1 MVFQFR
7 GEENH
12 DENYTGSKLQ
22 TGNQLFWKKEHLS
35 NTQYSPCTLISASK
49 CVPKEE
55 FTSQLIYKHMY
66 REKKVQF
73 PSVEGSD
80 LFHHGSGT
88 ALTSL
93 RYTIAAIS
101 TFLALYYAEVSHGVL
116 W

>member
-7 GEENH
+7 GGENH

-35 NTQYSPCTLISASK
+35 NTHNILHAHTSLLQNVFQRKSLHPNLFINTCTG
-49 CVPKEE
+49 
-55 FTSQLIYKHMY
+55 
-66 REKKVQF
+66 KKVQF
-73 PSVEGSD
+73 PSVEGSN

-101 TFLALYYAEVSHGVL
+101 TFLALYYVEASHGVL

>member
-1 MVFQFR
+1 
-7 GEENH
+7 
-12 DENYTGSKLQ
+12 
-22 TGNQLFWKKEHLS
+22 
-35 NTQYSPCTLISASK
+35 
-49 CVPKEE
+49 
-55 FTSQLIYKHMY
+55 MY
-66 REKKVQF
+66 RGKKVQF